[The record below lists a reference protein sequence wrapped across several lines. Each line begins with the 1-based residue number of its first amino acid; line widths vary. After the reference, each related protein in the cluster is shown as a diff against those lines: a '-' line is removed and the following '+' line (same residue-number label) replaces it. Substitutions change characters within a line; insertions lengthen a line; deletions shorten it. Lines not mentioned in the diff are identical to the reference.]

1 MTDLAEIIELD
12 AAIPAENLQFSPE
25 VYTHRRFLLEHI
37 RQRDEDVKELGELMG
52 LEGSLSD
59 IIATV
64 RQRLEAAQAEAAK
77 LDKVEH
83 ELHSPFHETAAAP
96 LRYTWQCFK
105 GNSHM
110 LGERCEC
117 HASYVVAR

>member
-52 LEGSLSD
+52 LKGSLAD

-64 RQRLEAAQAEAAK
+64 RQRLEAAREIDAK
-77 LDKVEH
+77 LDTLER
-83 ELHSPFHETAAAP
+83 EMHSPFHQTAQIESWFCGKSQP
-96 LRYTWQCFK
+96 HPIGSPCSCDL
-105 GNSHM
+105 
-110 LGERCEC
+110 
-117 HASYVVAR
+117 